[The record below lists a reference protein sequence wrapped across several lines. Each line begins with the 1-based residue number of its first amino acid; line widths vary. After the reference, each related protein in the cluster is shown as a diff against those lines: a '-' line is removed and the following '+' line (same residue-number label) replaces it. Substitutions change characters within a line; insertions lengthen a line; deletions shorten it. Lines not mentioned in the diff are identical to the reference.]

1 MMAANREDERP
12 RPAEVTGPDPT
23 QFRIPASDAKGHS
36 VRFFFRAQPGHSK
49 ALESIIQSKKF
60 PYRTKGDMLRHA
72 FVRHLR
78 WLDGIEH
85 VPSVTAEVDAIMEV
99 MRDDEF
105 AADFGAVFDKIAQR
119 ISNHVGNGAMGEA
132 RRLLLTIMTHVRR
145 MPEGYWRDKYDGEI
159 KDKYGHLL
167 RSANAASL
175 RSSTIEDD

>member
-1 MMAANREDERP
+1 VLVAPKDERP
-12 RPAEVTGPDPT
+12 KPTEVVGLDPA
-23 QFRIPASDAKGHS
+23 QFRVPASDAKGHS
-36 VRFFFRAQPGHSK
+36 LRFFFRAQPGHGK

-78 WLDGIEH
+78 WLDSIEH

-105 AADFGAVFDKIAQR
+105 ASDFAAVFEKVGQR
-119 ISNHVGNGAMGEA
+119 ISSHVGNGAMGEA

-145 MPEGYWRDKYDGEI
+145 MPDGYWRDKYDSEI
-159 KDKYGHLL
+159 RERYGHIL
-167 RSANAASL
+167 STASSASL
-175 RSSTIEDD
+175 RSSSLDDS